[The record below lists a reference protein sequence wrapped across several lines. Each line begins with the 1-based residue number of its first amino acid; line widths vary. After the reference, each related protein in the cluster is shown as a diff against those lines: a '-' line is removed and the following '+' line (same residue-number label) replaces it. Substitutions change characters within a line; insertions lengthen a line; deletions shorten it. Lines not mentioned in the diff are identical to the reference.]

1 MREIKQSAFALRVW
15 QDEGQIS
22 SYVHD
27 QIIQGT
33 VDLPNIAA
41 LYPETRST
49 TVEVARMLG
58 HPSSY
63 GLLGAEFMPDSGGRI
78 TVEVALSSGSD
89 GETVTYDSLAAG
101 SDAVRVG
108 LPREYGSA
116 VLQAS
121 MLYASALGP
130 GTLCFADAAH
140 GMVGSSVAVF
150 RWLTRIVLE
159 LLVHEVATM
168 TDDELMSIVSAAWR
182 DTLAYL
188 KSDDIS

>member
-1 MREIKQSAFALRVW
+1 VREIRQSAFALRVW
-15 QDEGQIS
+15 QKEGRIS
-22 SYVHD
+22 NYVHD
-27 QIIQGT
+27 EVIQG
-33 VDLPNIAA
+33 DLDLHDIAA
-41 LYPETRST
+41 LYPETRPT

-63 GLLGAEFMPDSGGRI
+63 GLLGAEFMPDSSGRI
-78 TVEVALSSGSD
+78 TVEVALSGGAD

-101 SDAVRVG
+101 SDTVRAG

-116 VLQAS
+116 VLQTGT
-121 MLYASALGP
+121 LYASALGP
-130 GTLCFADAAH
+130 GTLRFDDAAH

-150 RWLTRIVLE
+150 GWLTRIVLQ

-168 TDDELMSIVSAAWR
+168 TDDELMSIARAAWR

-188 KSDDIS
+188 KLDDIS

>member
-1 MREIKQSAFALRVW
+1 MREIRQSAFALRVW
-15 QDEGQIS
+15 QEEGRIS
-22 SYVHD
+22 SYGHD
-27 QIIQGT
+27 EVIRGT
-33 VDLPNIAA
+33 LALHDIAA
-41 LYPETRST
+41 LYPETRPT

-63 GLLGAEFMPDSGGRI
+63 GLLGAEFMPDSGGRT

-89 GETVTYDSLAAG
+89 GETVTYEPLAAG
-101 SDAVRVG
+101 SDAVRAG

-130 GTLCFADAAH
+130 GTLRFADAAH

-159 LLVHEVATM
+159 LLVHEVATI

-182 DTLAYL
+182 DALAYL